1 MDKQQDHYQRF
12 LQGDNSA
19 LEDIIRAYR
28 DGLMLYLNGIVGDIR
43 LAEELTEDVFVKLVI
58 KRPRFFGNSTFKTW
72 LYTVGRNV
80 ARDYFRRCKRQTVP
94 MEACIGITDEEKDLE
109 RSYIIEE
116 DRIVVHRA
124 MGKLKPEYRQILWLV
139 YFEDFSL
146 SQAARIMG
154 KTTHNAQTLIYR
166 ARKALKEKLTQEGYV
181 YEKL

>member
-1 MDKQQDHYQRF
+1 MDTHAEPYQRF
-12 LQGDNSA
+12 LQGDDAA

-58 KRPRFFGNSTFKTW
+58 KRPRFFGHSTFKTW

-80 ARDYFRRCKRQTVP
+80 ARDYFRRCKRHTVP
-94 MEACIGITDEEKDLE
+94 LEECIGLANEEKDLE
-109 RSYIIEE
+109 RSYIIGE
-116 DRIVVHRA
+116 DRIAVHRS
-124 MGKLKPEYRQILWLV
+124 MKKLKPEYRQILWLV

-154 KTTHNAQTLIYR
+154 KTAHNAQTLVYR
-166 ARKALKEKLTQEGYV
+166 ARKALKEILTQEGYV

>member
-1 MDKQQDHYQRF
+1 MDTHAEHYQRF
-12 LQGDNSA
+12 LQGDNDA

-28 DGLMLYLNGIVGDIR
+28 DGLMLYLNGIVGDIC

-58 KRPRFFGNSTFKTW
+58 KRPRFFGHSTFKTW

-80 ARDYFRRCKRQTVP
+80 ARDYFRRCKRQAVP
-94 MEACIGITDEEKDLE
+94 LEECVDLTDEEKELE
-109 RSYIIEE
+109 RSYIIREG
-116 DRIVVHRA
+116 RIAVHRA
-124 MGKLKPEYRQILWLV
+124 MTRLKPEYRQILWLV

-154 KTTHNAQTLIYR
+154 KTTHNVQTLVCR

>member
-94 MEACIGITDEEKDLE
+94 LDECAHLSDEEKDLE
-109 RSYIIEE
+109 RSYIVAQ

-139 YFEDFSL
+139 YFEDFPL

-154 KTTHNAQTLIYR
+154 KTTHSVETLAYR